1 MLSERPHSDVTG
13 AEAALGAYLRLEE
26 AIDNSLT
33 AVVTDTESSAREIIS
48 NVRRLHDSASTLVT
62 YLDGTS
68 LQAGDLG
75 AEIKQSVAFLAEIGA
90 FIERLPAKTE
100 HDLANVQAIV
110 KEILSLSAMTADVQA
125 ISLQSHLLAL
135 NVAIEAGRAGS
146 AGATFKVL
154 ADEMRKLAGN
164 SRSMA
169 MKMSEGLSRAR
180 QIVEGGLKTTI
191 TESSQQLAEVS
202 KTTASINKLR
212 ANFDDMSQYYKTRFA
227 IVTKHNEDLV
237 KEIAEVLGQIQYQDV
252 VRQCIERTRVATGRR
267 NAALSDSL
275 AAAEE
280 APACLAQLPQQLELI
295 LSDYLSEEQ
304 NHSHSTRQTSGEDAP
319 LKIELF

>member
-1 MLSERPHSDVTG
+1 
-13 AEAALGAYLRLEE
+13 
-26 AIDNSLT
+26 
-33 AVVTDTESSAREIIS
+33 
-48 NVRRLHDSASTLVT
+48 
-62 YLDGTS
+62 
-68 LQAGDLG
+68 
-75 AEIKQSVAFLAEIGA
+75 
-90 FIERLPAKTE
+90 
-100 HDLANVQAIV
+100 VQAIV

-169 MKMSEGLSRAR
+169 VKMSEGLSRAR

-202 KTTASINKLR
+202 KTTESINKLR

-252 VRQCIERTRVATGRR
+252 VRQCIERTRIATGRR
-267 NAALSDSL
+267 NTALSNSL
-275 AAAEE
+275 AAAHGM
-280 APACLAQLPQQLELI
+280 AAGLADLPQQLELI
-295 LSDYLSEEQ
+295 LDDYMAEEQ
-304 NHSHSTRQTSGEDAP
+304 NHRHSTRQTQGDDAP

>member
-1 MLSERPHSDVTG
+1 MSEQRHSDVTV
-13 AEAALGAYLRLEE
+13 AEAALGAYLRLDE

-33 AVVTDTESSAREIIS
+33 AVVSDTESSAQAIIS
-48 NVRRLHDSASTLVT
+48 HVRSLHDSASTLVT

-75 AEIKQSVAFLAEIGA
+75 AEITRSVAALAEIAA

-169 MKMSEGLSRAR
+169 LKMSEGLSRAR

-212 ANFDDMSQYYKTRFA
+212 GNFDDMSQYYKTRFA
-227 IVTKHNEDLV
+227 IVTKHNQDLV
-237 KEIAEVLGQIQYQDV
+237 AEIAEVLGQIQYQDV
-252 VRQCIERTRVATGRR
+252 VRQCIERARVVAGRR

-275 AAAEE
+275 ATADSAA
-280 APACLAQLPQQLELI
+280 AGLAELPQQLELI
-295 LSDYLSEEQ
+295 LNDYLAEEQ
-304 NHSHSTRQTSGEDAP
+304 NHRHSTRQTQGDDAP

>member
-1 MLSERPHSDVTG
+1 MMSERPHSDVNG
-13 AEAALGAYLRLEE
+13 AEAALGAYLRLDE
-26 AIDNSLT
+26 AIDKSLI
-33 AVVTDTESSAREIIS
+33 AVIADTESSAREIIT
-48 NVRRLHDSASTLVT
+48 NVRTLHDSASTLVT

-68 LQAGDLG
+68 LEAGNLG
-75 AEIKQSVAFLAEIGA
+75 AEITQSVVSLADIGA
-90 FIERLPAKTE
+90 FMERLPAKTAQ
-100 HDLANVQAIV
+100 DLANVQAIV
-110 KEILSLSAMTADVQA
+110 KEILALSAMTADVQA

-169 MKMSEGLSRAR
+169 LKMSEGLSRAR

-202 KTTASINKLR
+202 KTTASIKQLR
-212 ANFDDMSQYYKTRFA
+212 GSFDDMSQYYKTRFA

-252 VRQCIERTRVATGRR
+252 VRQCIERTRIATARR
-267 NAALSDSL
+267 NAALSESL
-275 AAAEE
+275 DAPEGAAVGLAE
-280 APACLAQLPQQLELI
+280 LPQQLELI
-295 LSDYLSEEQ
+295 LNDYLSEEQ
-304 NHSHSTRQTSGEDAP
+304 NHSHSTRQTQADDGP